1 MQDRTLANVAHPPVS
16 PRRPVSADQPVSTPQ
31 SVGDP
36 VRGSRFAITSPD
48 DPQCVVREVLHRV
61 ADKWTALI
69 VTILAGGRLGYAGL
83 RRSTPGISDKM
94 LAQTLHKLEDD
105 GLVSR
110 TVHPT
115 TPVRVTYE
123 LTDLGETLV
132 PPLDALRRWALQ
144 YGPQLG
150 GQRQQRSA

>member
-1 MQDRTLANVAHPPVS
+1 MQDRTLTNVAHPPVS
-16 PRRPVSADQPVSTPQ
+16 ARPSVSAEDLVS
-31 SVGDP
+31 DRA
-36 VRGSRFAITSPD
+36 RGVRFAITSPE
-48 DPQCVVREVLHRV
+48 DPRCVVREVLHRV

-69 VTILAGGRLGYAGL
+69 VTILADGRLGYAGL

-123 LTDLGETLV
+123 LTDLGETLA
-132 PPLDALRRWALQ
+132 PPLDALRVWALQ

-150 GQRQQRSA
+150 AHRVERSA